1 MAFKQASV
9 TLFIKEVLKEKGIPQ
24 KALQEALGVTQATI
38 SYIVNGK
45 TNPSLET
52 LQKIAEFLGVPVW
65 RLLTS
70 PEEFRATT
78 QKSDFAAFVRSNG
91 VSYLANTLQDL
102 KAIVAQLEGEQV

>member
-9 TLFIKEVLKEKGIPQ
+9 TLFIREVLKEKGIPQ
-24 KALQEALGVTQATI
+24 KALQEALGVTQATV

-70 PEEFRATT
+70 PEEAA
-78 QKSDFAAFVRSNG
+78 QKAHLTHSPDMCCPYCG
-91 VSYLANTLQDL
+91 KPLQVTIGG
-102 KAIVAQLEGEQV
+102 KE